1 MKWETETCDLK
12 RKQNNGQLQ
21 KDLGCQVEELR
32 TDLVGT
38 LVPLH
43 FLFHYCFFVW
53 MFCLHFWALDL
64 SCLDLWFQGH
74 SELTKKVQLKCWQM
88 EYEQEN
94 KKGLFLI
101 VHVMQLR
108 ETLQF

>member
-21 KDLGCQVEELR
+21 KDLCCQVEELR

-43 FLFHYCFFVW
+43 FLFHYCFFV
-53 MFCLHFWALDL
+53 
-64 SCLDLWFQGH
+64 
-74 SELTKKVQLKCWQM
+74 
-88 EYEQEN
+88 
-94 KKGLFLI
+94 
-101 VHVMQLR
+101 
-108 ETLQF
+108 